1 MATESSNPPTQ
12 SEIINLGKKL
22 VQELELADSVNTL
35 GRWMAHY
42 VAELIIKAE
51 QAQSVEEKKAAEQE
65 CYEVILKI
73 WANRKDL
80 PEHLQPLASLKPA
93 LSVLAALHQEEF
105 NEEDIF
111 WGRARY
117 KQIDDPWGRFIRDM
131 QEIFESIFNVCLNS
145 SLTQDLIDK
154 EKSWLDEHANLLSE
168 DEKDALQSLNLYL
181 QLNRCIR
188 NFQVYDPEEVSFKDK
203 SPAERK
209 LYILNSIE
217 SLIDGQKEKL
227 SQLKSSLIGNE

>member
-12 SEIINLGKKL
+12 SEVINLGKKL

-51 QAQSVEEKKAAEQE
+51 QAQSVEEKKAAERE
-65 CYEVILKI
+65 CYEVILKL
-73 WANRKDL
+73 WANRRDL

-93 LSVLAALHQEEF
+93 LSILAALHQEEF
-105 NEEDIF
+105 DEEDIF
-111 WGRARY
+111 WRRTRY
-117 KQIDDPWGRFIRDM
+117 QRIDDPWGRFVRGM
-131 QEIFESIFNVCLNS
+131 QEIFENIFDVCLNS

-154 EKSWLDEHANLLSE
+154 EKSWLEEHANLLSE
-168 DEKDALQSLNLYL
+168 DERLALESLSLSL
-181 QLNRCIR
+181 QVTRLTHRFRIHT
-188 NFQVYDPEEVSFKDK
+188 PEEVSFEDK

-209 LYILNSIE
+209 LHILNSIE
-217 SLIDGQKEKL
+217 SLIDSQKEKL
-227 SQLKSSLIGNE
+227 SQLRKSLVADN

>member
-12 SEIINLGKKL
+12 SEVITLGKKL
-22 VQELELADSVNTL
+22 VQELALADSVNTL

-51 QAQSVEEKKAAEQE
+51 QAHSVEEKKAAERE
-65 CYEVILKI
+65 CYEVILKL

-93 LSVLAALHQEEF
+93 LSILAALHQEEF
-105 NEEDIF
+105 NEKDIF
-111 WGRARY
+111 WGRTRY

-131 QEIFESIFNVCLNS
+131 QEIFKNIFDVCLNS

-168 DEKDALQSLNLYL
+168 DEKDALQSLNIDL
-181 QLNRCIR
+181 QFNRHIR
-188 NFQVYDPEEVSFKDK
+188 NFQIYDPEEVSFRDK

-227 SQLKSSLIGNE
+227 SQLRSSLIDDD